1 MEMSHASL
9 MFTCPICKAYNYR
22 RIVVKTTRGP
32 YETKFYECTGC
43 SVMFLDP
50 QSFSVGRTPKVTLL
64 ATSQKAT
71 RED

>member
-1 MEMSHASL
+1 MEMSQASP

-22 RIVVKTTRGP
+22 RIVVTTTRGP

-50 QSFSVGRTPKVTLL
+50 QTFSVGRTPKVALL
-64 ATSQKAT
+64 ATSQKRT